1 MAARGAAHGWWRAA
15 LRAEV
20 GIARNGAAA
29 FWARFAVAYAQKSI
43 PQYGSSA
50 RAFGRLA
57 RSAAVHDMAANA
69 SSFTLALGR
78 GIRGRPAES

>member
-20 GIARNGAAA
+20 GIARMALPHFGHALLSLM
-29 FWARFAVAYAQKSI
+29 RKKSI